1 MRNSDSIVHTRRQ
14 NIIKLLR
21 SNGRLSIKDISDAFS
36 VSDITIR
43 RDLEVLESQNL
54 VERSHGSVTL
64 HKNLLEESTP
74 KFDDKSTIFTAEK
87 ERIARV
93 AALRIQEGDVIFVNA
108 GTTVLYLPKYIR
120 VPHVRIVTN
129 NACMATAEGQDNI
142 ELFITGG
149 ERYPKTQSLVGD
161 MAIYSLSRINAN
173 KCILS
178 VNGITA
184 EQGITSSYYM
194 ETSVNFTM
202 LSRCSGERIVIA
214 DSSKIGRVFSFVSA
228 GIDLVDTLITDAG
241 ADKEELAKLERAG
254 VSVVIAE

>member
-1 MRNSDSIVHTRRQ
+1 MRQSDTVVNTRRQ
-14 NIIKLLR
+14 NIIKLLK
-21 SNGRLSIKDISDAFS
+21 SSGRLSIKEISDAFS
-36 VSDITIR
+36 VSEITIR
-43 RDLEVLESQNL
+43 RDLDVLDSQNL
-54 VERSHGSVTL
+54 IERSHGSVAL
-64 HKNLLEESTP
+64 NKSLLEESTP
-74 KFDDKSTIFTAEK
+74 KFDDKSTIHTAEK
-87 ERIARV
+87 ECIAKA
-93 AALRIQEGDVIFVNA
+93 AALRIKEGDVVFVNA
-108 GTTVLYLPKYIR
+108 GTTVLYLPKYIH
-120 VPHVRIVTN
+120 VPNVRIVTN
-129 NACMATAEGQDNI
+129 NACMATAEGQENI

-194 ETSVNFTM
+194 ETTVNFTM

-228 GIDLVDTLITDAG
+228 GIELVDTLITDAG

-254 VSVVIAE
+254 VTVIVAE